1 MVFGFY
7 QFLKVK
13 KIKAHK
19 SMLDVSQIIFETCKT
34 YLIQQGKFLL
44 ILLVFIGAC
53 MAFYFGFLQGKGFG
67 SVAFILMWT
76 VLGILG
82 SYGVAWYGIRMNT
95 LANSRM
101 AFCFIK
107 KKTFGAFKYTS

>member
-34 YLIQQGKFLL
+34 YLIQQGKFLA

-53 MAFYFGFLQGKGFG
+53 MAFYFGFLQGKGVG
-67 SVAFILMWT
+67 SVAIHTYVDSYLVFLVPM
-76 VLGILG
+76 VLHGM
-82 SYGVAWYGIRMNT
+82 V
-95 LANSRM
+95 
-101 AFCFIK
+101 FV
-107 KKTFGAFKYTS
+107 

>member
-7 QFLKVK
+7 QFLRVK

-19 SMLDVSQIIFETCKT
+19 SMLNVSNIIFQTCKT

-53 MAFYFGFLQGKGFG
+53 MAFYFGFLQGKGVG
-67 SVAFILMWT
+67 SVLFILMWT
-76 VLGILG
+76 VFGILG
-82 SYGVAWYGIRMNT
+82 S
-95 LANSRM
+95 LALLGTV
-101 AFCFIK
+101 FV
-107 KKTFGAFKYTS
+107 